1 MLFFQVRAVI
11 KSRLRGWRENRK
23 VSAHYARAS
32 STNVEIRVIGNDRR
46 ESDSRSDSGHNEG
59 GEVPPAAPVAASV
72 RPPAANHP
80 VNSQRRTDQRMP
92 DFIRESGSRTITMK
106 AIRFKKRSEENV

>member
-1 MLFFQVRAVI
+1 MRAVI

-23 VSAHYARAS
+23 VSSHYARAS
-32 STNVEIRVIGNDRR
+32 STNADIRVIGNDKRD
-46 ESDSRSDSGHNEG
+46 SDSRSDSGHNED
-59 GEVPPAAPVAASV
+59 GEDPPAAPVAASV

-92 DFIRESGSRTITMK
+92 DFIRESGSRTIIMK
-106 AIRFKKRSEENV
+106 TIRFKKHSEEIV